1 MITGGTALMPKLSAD
16 ELNDPVTAHVHR
28 DYVTLRAEHT
38 VGQAL
43 AELRQRQ
50 PSGRILYFYVV
61 DDQERLVGVVP
72 TRPLLL
78 NCEDRPLRELI
89 NTKVIAVPAEAT
101 VLEACEFFV
110 MHRLLAFPVVDA
122 QRRLVGVVDIDLYTR
137 EMADLERREGNDDL
151 FQLIGVYTSP
161 GPVSPITSFRQR
173 FPWLLT
179 NIAGGLLAA
188 WLSGFFEAELNKV
201 VTLALFI
208 PVVLALAESV
218 AIQSVSLTL
227 GFLHMGRPRW
237 SDLLPRVSGEV
248 FTGGLLGLSC
258 GLVVALVAL
267 AWLGLPTVA
276 ISILG
281 GILVG
286 VTAAACAGVTIP
298 AVLKLLHLEPSVAAG
313 PIALASA
320 DLVTLLAY
328 FSLARY
334 LLSGT

>member
-1 MITGGTALMPKLSAD
+1 MTKLSAD
-16 ELNDPVTAHVHR
+16 ELNEPITTHVHR
-28 DYVTLRAEHT
+28 DYVTLRVEHT
-38 VGQAL
+38 VGEAL

-50 PSGRILYFYVV
+50 PGGRILYFYVV

-78 NCEDRPLRELI
+78 NAEDRPLRELI

-110 MHRLLAFPVVDA
+110 MHKLLAFPVVDA
-122 QRRLVGVVDIDLYTR
+122 QRKLVGVVDIDLYTR

-161 GPVSPITSFRQR
+161 GPAGPITSFRQR

-227 GFLHMGRPRW
+227 SFLHTGRPRW
-237 SDLLPRVSGEV
+237 SDLLPRVGRELL
-248 FTGGLLGLSC
+248 TGGLLGLCC

-276 ISILG
+276 YAILG
-281 GILVG
+281 GILIG